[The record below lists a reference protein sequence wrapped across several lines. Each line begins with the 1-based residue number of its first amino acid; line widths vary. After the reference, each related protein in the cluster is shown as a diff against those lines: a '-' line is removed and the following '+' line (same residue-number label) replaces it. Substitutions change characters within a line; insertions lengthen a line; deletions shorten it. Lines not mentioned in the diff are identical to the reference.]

1 MKYVN
6 SGVRKKDAEALV
18 TGQPVYTDDLA
29 PKDCLIVKI
38 LRSPAWQ
45 HALIEKL
52 NRCSKKYLESFAFLP
67 IKMYHRI
74 VLQWQVRLIRNL
86 VRMTV

>member
-29 PKDCLIVKI
+29 PKDCLIVKNFKKSCMRMPVIEEIKTDAAMKVPGIVCI
-38 LRSPAWQ
+38 LTYKRCTTGSFYNGRSD
-45 HALIEKL
+45 LSGI
-52 NRCSKKYLESFAFLP
+52 
-67 IKMYHRI
+67 
-74 VLQWQVRLIRNL
+74 
-86 VRMTV
+86 

>member
-38 LRSPAWQ
+38 LRRDRKSTR
-45 HALIEKL
+45 L
-52 NRCSKKYLESFAFLP
+52 NSSHP
-67 IKMYHRI
+67 
-74 VLQWQVRLIRNL
+74 
-86 VRMTV
+86 